1 MKRIIKSQI
10 WNTNAHPVDIS
21 PSLCADMYRSHCLET
36 PFSFSTQGLYL
47 RHTGHFTR
55 LIILKEKGNRHL
67 TDSEQYIV
75 QNISGPF
82 LSRRLKKRGQWTM
95 GFAKEP
101 NCFKRAVLTLKDGC
115 ESLSVSENGK
125 IKYALMLTICEL
137 STANVPIPPECN
149 SIDDGTD
156 ARAHQCVMKLA
167 STPQTWTSYSDLVVS
182 MCFAIR
188 YPIERDILEKLR
200 KEIADNQLQ
209 NYDLLRDQRAQLVNW
224 RQEEMENF
232 GIIRK
237 SQQYLREQLEQI
249 EGVRQRASKGVQNLS
264 DSIVL
269 LQHDAEYALRT
280 QEELV
285 NVFANT
291 SQRRLEKIIFGM
303 GTMLESTLP
312 IKRVIQWEISHD
324 WHNSVSH
331 INNSLLQMLNDT
343 GTQVHSLQQDIGTV
357 HSKILVIIE
366 PMRQLAQFMA
376 EWAAHKST
384 VMELLSIVWIIV
396 GYFMSCSKWRLLE
409 YFLITLIAGYLERET
424 FTYVFYFGNMR

>member
-1 MKRIIKSQI
+1 
-10 WNTNAHPVDIS
+10 
-21 PSLCADMYRSHCLET
+21 
-36 PFSFSTQGLYL
+36 
-47 RHTGHFTR
+47 
-55 LIILKEKGNRHL
+55 
-67 TDSEQYIV
+67 
-75 QNISGPF
+75 
-82 LSRRLKKRGQWTM
+82 
-95 GFAKEP
+95 
-101 NCFKRAVLTLKDGC
+101 
-115 ESLSVSENGK
+115 
-125 IKYALMLTICEL
+125 
-137 STANVPIPPECN
+137 
-149 SIDDGTD
+149 
-156 ARAHQCVMKLA
+156 
-167 STPQTWTSYSDLVVS
+167 

-303 GTMLESTLP
+303 GTMLESAFFQVEARLGQLNTSLSHSLLMQN
-312 IKRVIQWEISHD
+312 KSHEAWHQMQVIQWEISHD

-409 YFLITLIAGYLERET
+409 YFLITLIGSLLKHQLDTLSVRHSLMFFILPLMRHIIRWKRYKGWLYYPTQATSYREHSRERPAEVSENLDRLNL
-424 FTYVFYFGNMR
+424 YYELINYD